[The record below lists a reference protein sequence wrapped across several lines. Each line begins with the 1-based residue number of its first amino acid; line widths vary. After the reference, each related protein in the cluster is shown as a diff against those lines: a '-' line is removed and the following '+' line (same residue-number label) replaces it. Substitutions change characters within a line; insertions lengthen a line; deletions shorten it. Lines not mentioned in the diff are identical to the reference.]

1 MPLPLIFV
9 HATHLSWAPVTPL
22 PADLAHMTH
31 LTWDPVT
38 LLFVVPP
45 CSFGPRDTA
54 DSGSC
59 YATPCNICPRDTS
72 TLAPLTPLPVPL
84 AHVTRLTWD
93 PVTLLFVVP
102 PCSFVPRDTSDSGS
116 CYATPCNIC
125 PRDTSDLGSCYG
137 TPCNIAHVTHLTWAP
152 VTPLPADLAH
162 AMHYSTTLCST
173 CKADCLRF
181 KIWPTRCI
189 TQQRSVAHAKQ
200 TVYDLKLGPCD
211 ALLTSAL
218 LHMQSRLFTMRN
230 LAHAMHY

>member
-45 CSFGPRDTA
+45 CSFVPRDTF

-59 YATPCNICPRDTS
+59 YATPCNICPR
-72 TLAPLTPLPVPL
+72 
-84 AHVTRLTWD
+84 H
-93 PVTLLFVVP
+93 
-102 PCSFVPRDTSDSGS
+102 
-116 CYATPCNIC
+116 
-125 PRDTSDLGSCYG
+125 TSDLGSCYG